1 MAKPA
6 SRQSSTVSD
15 GSDAV
20 ANARNFLTSLA
31 TDLGQL
37 EASASRKESST
48 KIFSCHQ
55 AERVGPFWIPREVA
69 NV

>member
-6 SRQSSTVSD
+6 SRQSSSVSD

-37 EASASRKESST
+37 GAFASGNESSA
-48 KIFSCHQ
+48 KIFSRHQ
-55 AERVGPFWIPREVA
+55 AERVGRFSDS
-69 NV
+69 